1 MNNLEGKGFAA
12 LRDSKTTKDHEIHDR
27 CHRDKRKGKEILN
40 PWTAYYSRR
49 WNMIF
54 LASCVIG
61 VSVDPLFLYI
71 PIINDNQKC
80 LDKDYKLQIISLVL
94 RFVTDFAYVL
104 DIIFRLKTALAMSKK
119 LDKSIFTGL
128 PWFYLLINV
137 LAILPVPQVI
147 LLLSFSMITGLQNL
161 TVRHI
166 INLVLPQYIP
176 RIFRVYL
183 LAKELG
189 RAFDSLSRR
198 VVRGAFLFFLYIIFG
213 HVFGA
218 FWYFY
223 SIVAETRCWNE
234 ACEKLSTNENGCDP
248 GPFDCFHNHP
258 MKNLTKMD
266 QYCPIDPPNASVFD
280 FGIFSQAIESRMVTK
295 TLFREKFF
303 HSFWWG
309 LNNLSSFGQNLNT
322 SSSIPEILFAI
333 LISALGLLLVLYL
346 IGNLQTYLQ
355 LESKNSEEARRK
367 TSFIK
372 QEMDS
377 FFLIPYKEKVV
388 KEKDIELE
396 KVIKRYLTLTIRE
409 GKDCN
414 VEEFY
419 SLIKENVNPNEFAAW
434 VTKILG
440 VKKYD
445 RNTAEQKAELWISK
459 NELFDENVTSK
470 IKKFIQLRFQIGKE
484 VDNINILHVLPF
496 SLGMYIKKH
505 LCFPILKKVP
515 MFQNMDEYVYET
527 ICKYLKPVTYLE
539 NIYILRK
546 GEPLDMMLF
555 ITQGV
560 VWSFGSSTS
569 PYLMDGL
576 QKGDFYGHEL
586 MEWKLN
592 STSYNDFPISTANL
606 KCHTKVEAF
615 ALMAIDLKHVLLSC
629 WPKFSKNYS
638 TSELI
643 SEGLK
648 SFAAISVQRRFRRYM
663 RNKKVQDNNLRICVD
678 QLSISLGL

>member
-1 MNNLEGKGFAA
+1 MNNLEDKGLASLFH
-12 LRDSKTTKDHEIHDR
+12 DSNATKDHKIQDR
-27 CHRDKRKGKEILN
+27 RYEDKRKGNEILN
-40 PWTAYYSRR
+40 PWTANYSRL
-49 WNMIF
+49 WNTIF

-61 VSVDPLFLYI
+61 VSIDPFFLYI
-71 PIINDNQKC
+71 PIVNDDQKC
-80 LDKDYKLQIISLVL
+80 IDKDHKLQIISLVL
-94 RFVTDFAYVL
+94 RTVTDLAYVL
-104 DIIFRLKTALAMSKK
+104 HIIFRVKTALTMSKK
-119 LDKSIFTGL
+119 LDKSILIGL
-128 PWFYLLINV
+128 PWSYLLINV
-137 LAILPVPQVI
+137 LAILPVPQVVF
-147 LLLSFSMITGLQNL
+147 LLVFSMITGLQNL
-161 TVRHI
+161 VARNF
-166 INLVLPQYIP
+166 INLVLILQYVP
-176 RIFRVYL
+176 RILRVYL
-183 LAKELG
+183 LARELG

-198 VVRGAFLFFLYIIFG
+198 VVRGAFLFFIYIISG

-223 SIVAETRCWNE
+223 SIVAETRCWHE
-234 ACEKLSTNENGCDP
+234 ACEILMNTKECDP
-248 GPFDCFHNHP
+248 GPFDCRHKHP

-266 QYCPIDPPNASVFD
+266 QYCPNNPPNATVFD

-309 LNNLSSFGQNLNT
+309 LSNLSSFGQNLDT
-322 SSSIPEILFAI
+322 SSSIPEIFFAI
-333 LISALGLLLVLYL
+333 LVSALGLLLVLYL
-346 IGNLQTYLQ
+346 IGNLQTYMQ
-355 LESKNSEEARRK
+355 LETAKSEEIRRK
-367 TSFIK
+367 TSIIK

-377 FFLIPYKEKVV
+377 FLLIPYKEKVIKV
-388 KEKDIELE
+388 KDIELE
-396 KVIKRYLTLTIRE
+396 KAIKRYLTLTIRE
-409 GKDCN
+409 GKDFN

-419 SLIKENVNPNEFAAW
+419 SLIKEQANPNEFAAW

-445 RNTAEQKAELWISK
+445 RNTTEQKAELWISE

-470 IKKFIQLRFQIGKE
+470 IKKFIQLRFQEGKE

-505 LCFPILKKVP
+505 LCFPILKRVP
-515 MFQNMDEYVYET
+515 MFENMDEYVYET

-560 VWSFGSSTS
+560 VWSFGSSTC
-569 PYLMDGL
+569 PMDGL
-576 QKGDFYGHEL
+576 QRGDFYGHEL

-606 KCHTKVEAF
+606 KSHTKVEAF

-629 WPKFSKNYS
+629 WPKFSKCCS
-638 TSELI
+638 TSGSI

-648 SFAAISVQRRFRRYM
+648 SFAAISLQRRFRSYM
-663 RNKKVQDNNLRICVD
+663 RSKKAQENKLSICVK
-678 QLSISLGL
+678 